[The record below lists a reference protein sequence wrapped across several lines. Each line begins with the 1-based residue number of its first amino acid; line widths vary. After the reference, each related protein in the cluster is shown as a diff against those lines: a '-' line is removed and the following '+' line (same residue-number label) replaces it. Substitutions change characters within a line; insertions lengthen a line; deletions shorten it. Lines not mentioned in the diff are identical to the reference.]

1 MGQMTTLELTPGG
14 WEALWQWVQQRSKAP
29 EEQSQ
34 VYWRKHAERSIN
46 LAAPGED
53 LVVCM
58 RGAWSLSGHLEAL
71 RMQPRW
77 YQQVNRRQGAAQ
89 PSLQDLAASLF

>member
-1 MGQMTTLELTPGG
+1 MTKLEITPGG

-29 EEQSQ
+29 GEQSQ

-46 LAAPGED
+46 LAAPGD
-53 LVVCM
+53 VLVVCM
-58 RGAWSLSGHLEAL
+58 RGAWSLSGHLEAFK
-71 RMQPRW
+71 MQPRW
-77 YQQVNRRQGAAQ
+77 YQQVNHRQAPAQ